1 MLLSS
6 EGLLMLGSSLVH
18 LTAGEPVA
26 AVLQF
31 AKSNLGVSWEEQ
43 LLVEWR
49 NLVPNAGF
57 PVKRLMRLSRV
68 YVGLPRDTWDA

>member
-6 EGLLMLGSSLVH
+6 GGLLMLGSSLVH

-31 AKSNLGVSWEEQ
+31 AKSYLGVSWEEQ

-49 NLVPNAGF
+49 NLVPNTRF
-57 PVKRLMRLSRV
+57 LVKCLMRLTRV
-68 YVGLPRDTWDA
+68 HRVHPRDA